1 MEGPYTQGLPCL
13 PGVQEKLKSRLPEV
27 ATHTSKQE
35 RIATEAERETTLIK
49 EIEYY
54 GQMYKI
60 PNRYI
65 HYNMEGATLWLKNLA
80 NFCCS
85 LQQ

>member
-1 MEGPYTQGLPCL
+1 
-13 PGVQEKLKSRLPEV
+13 
-27 ATHTSKQE
+27 
-35 RIATEAERETTLIK
+35 
-49 EIEYY
+49 
-54 GQMYKI
+54 MYKI

-85 LQQ
+85 CQQYTHSLLHYYAAAKKTLC

>member
-1 MEGPYTQGLPCL
+1 
-13 PGVQEKLKSRLPEV
+13 
-27 ATHTSKQE
+27 
-35 RIATEAERETTLIK
+35 
-49 EIEYY
+49 
-54 GQMYKI
+54 MYKI

-65 HYNMEGATLWLKNLA
+65 HYNMEGATLGLKNLA

>member
-1 MEGPYTQGLPCL
+1 
-13 PGVQEKLKSRLPEV
+13 
-27 ATHTSKQE
+27 
-35 RIATEAERETTLIK
+35 
-49 EIEYY
+49 
-54 GQMYKI
+54 MYMI

-85 LQQ
+85 PPMSFSLGGKKVPYFTSYNFKEQALRNF